1 MWVSL
6 PLYVCTVRV
15 ILLIP
20 GIFFNYQF
28 FSTIIKKFML
38 WLESFLTLLWE
49 HNFRL
54 LRTRYICMEIIFY
67 SLGIINRFMI
77 VARQREDVVFSFT
90 NVCLV
95 FLLYIRKCEMR
106 IIMMGF
112 EEDQEKIMC
121 VVDKQEKEG
130 KQKYM

>member
-1 MWVSL
+1 
-6 PLYVCTVRV
+6 
-15 ILLIP
+15 
-20 GIFFNYQF
+20 
-28 FSTIIKKFML
+28 
-38 WLESFLTLLWE
+38 
-49 HNFRL
+49 
-54 LRTRYICMEIIFY
+54 MEIIFY
-67 SLGIINRFMI
+67 SLSIINRFMV
-77 VARQREDVVFSFT
+77 VARQRKDVVFSFT

-95 FLLYIRKCEMR
+95 FLIYIRKCEMR